1 MLAMPCHA
9 ETASAE
15 MSVSVLVPSGVN
27 VNVEPIIFNLG
38 NAGAGSAVSM
48 LQLEFD
54 APVTPPMITFGSG
67 GNDLGDQRQM
77 SDGNGNFISYS
88 LMQSG
93 VLLTRE
99 TEIAVTQVSP
109 RSYQVV
115 IAAVV
120 DPMPGAP
127 VGTYSDIVTV
137 TIGFSP

>member
-1 MLAMPCHA
+1 
-9 ETASAE
+9 
-15 MSVSVLVPSGVN
+15 
-27 VNVEPIIFNLG
+27 
-38 NAGAGSAVSM
+38 
-48 LQLEFD
+48 
-54 APVTPPMITFGSG
+54 MITFGSG